1 MKRLLVGLG
10 LVVMASSATAES
22 LQYICEKTRIDTIR
36 IHEAMEKLEETM
48 GKGADPNV
56 SVAPK
61 VRRDYE
67 ELAKALLVNT
77 RIYHELDCY
86 ERGVK

>member
-1 MKRLLVGLG
+1 MRKLLVGLG
-10 LVVMASSATAES
+10 WMVMASSANAES
-22 LQYICEKTRIDTIR
+22 LQYICEKTRVDTIR
-36 IHEAMEKLEETM
+36 IHGAMEKLEETM

-77 RIYHELDCY
+77 RIYNELSCY